1 MDLSIGDDDSEES
14 SPQETL
20 EQFREK
26 WQNELNSTKSSQ
38 PKSAAATKS
47 TQSAGSVFSSKV
59 HSVY

>member
-1 MDLSIGDDDSEES
+1 MDLSMYDDDDSEES

-38 PKSAAATKS
+38 SNATAPTKS
-47 TQSAGSVFSSKV
+47 TERSISKFSNKV
-59 HSVY
+59 